1 MSSKTSPTI
10 EFERSLTQSG
20 ARFVIGIDEVG
31 RGAVAGPVAVGVA
44 LIDTQAAN
52 FAEIPDGLRDSKLL
66 SERQREALQPLIATW
81 MYTGSVGM
89 VDASAIDEKGIV
101 HSLALSASR
110 GLTSLLEQAGVAG
123 AIARDGAVILLDGTH
138 NWLEGHTG
146 GLPVTVRA
154 KADRDCASV
163 AAASVL
169 AKVARDHLM
178 VELAGEHP
186 GYGFEGHKGYASELH
201 IHAIRTLGPSAVH
214 RKTWLT
220 KILSAGVN

>member
-10 EFERSLTQSG
+10 EFERSLTQG
-20 ARFVIGIDEVG
+20 DVRFIIGIDEVG

-44 LIDTQAAN
+44 LIDTHSPA
-52 FAEIPDGLRDSKLL
+52 FADIPSGLRDSKLL
-66 SERQREALQPLIATW
+66 SERQREALQPLIETW
-81 MYTGSVGM
+81 MHAGSVGM
-89 VDASAIDEKGIV
+89 VDASDIDEKGIV
-101 HSLALSASR
+101 YSLALSASR
-110 GLTSLLEQAGVAG
+110 GLTSLLEQAGVAA

-178 VELAGEHP
+178 VELAAEHP

-201 IHAIRTLGPSAVH
+201 IKAIRSLGPCAVH

-220 KILSAGVN
+220 KILSQG

>member
-10 EFERSLTQSG
+10 EFERSLTQG
-20 ARFVIGIDEVG
+20 GVRFIIGIDEVG

-44 LIDTQAAN
+44 LIDTHSPA
-52 FAEIPDGLRDSKLL
+52 FADIPSGLRDSKLL
-66 SERQREALQPLIATW
+66 SERQREALQPLIETW
-81 MYTGSVGM
+81 MHAGSVGM
-89 VDASAIDEKGIV
+89 VHASAIDEKGIV
-101 HSLALSASR
+101 YSLALSASR
-110 GLTSLLEQAGVAG
+110 GLTSLLEQAGVAA

-178 VELAGEHP
+178 VELAAEHP

-201 IHAIRTLGPSAVH
+201 IKAIRSLGPSAVH

-220 KILSAGVN
+220 KILSQG

>member
-10 EFERSLTQSG
+10 EFERSLTKGG

-44 LIDTQAAN
+44 LIDTRSAN
-52 FAEIPDGLRDSKLL
+52 FSEIPLGLRDSKLL
-66 SERQREALQPLIATW
+66 SERQREAIAPLLATW
-81 MYTGSVGM
+81 MHASSVGM
-89 VDASAIDEKGIV
+89 VDAGTIDEKGIV

-110 GLTSLLEQAGVAG
+110 GLTKLLEQDSIAAE
-123 AIARDGAVILLDGTH
+123 IARDGAVILLDGTH

-169 AKVARDHLM
+169 AKVARDRLM
-178 VELAGEHP
+178 VELGGEHP
-186 GYGFEGHKGYASELH
+186 GYGFESHKGYASELH
-201 IHAIRTLGPSAVH
+201 INAIRRLGPSVAH
-214 RKTWLT
+214 RISWLT
-220 KILSAGVN
+220 KILAQG

>member
-10 EFERSLTQSG
+10 EFERSLTQG
-20 ARFVIGIDEVG
+20 GVRFIIGIDEVG

-44 LIDTQAAN
+44 LIDTHSPA
-52 FAEIPDGLRDSKLL
+52 FADIPSGLRDSKLL
-66 SERQREALQPLIATW
+66 SERQREALQPLIETW
-81 MYTGSVGM
+81 MHAGSVGM

-101 HSLALSASR
+101 YSLALSASR
-110 GLTSLLEQAGVAG
+110 GLTSLLEQAGVAA

-178 VELAGEHP
+178 VELAAEHP

-201 IHAIRTLGPSAVH
+201 IKAIRSLGPCAVH

-220 KILSAGVN
+220 KILSQG

>member
-10 EFERSLTQSG
+10 EFERSLAQSG
-20 ARFVIGIDEVG
+20 ARFIIGIDEVG

-44 LIDTQAAN
+44 LIDTHSPA
-52 FAEIPDGLRDSKLL
+52 FADIPSGLRDSKLL
-66 SERQREALQPLIATW
+66 SERQREALQPLIETW
-81 MYTGSVGM
+81 MHAGSVGM
-89 VDASAIDEKGIV
+89 VEASAIDEKGIV
-101 HSLALSASR
+101 YSLALSASR
-110 GLTSLLEQAGVAG
+110 GLTSLLEQAGVAA

-169 AKVARDHLM
+169 AKVARDRLM
-178 VELAGEHP
+178 VELAEKHP

-201 IHAIRTLGPSAVH
+201 IQAIRTLGPSAVH

>member
-10 EFERSLTQSG
+10 EFERSLTQG
-20 ARFVIGIDEVG
+20 GVRFIIGIDEVG

-44 LIDTQAAN
+44 LIDTHSPA
-52 FAEIPDGLRDSKLL
+52 FADIPSGLRDSKLL
-66 SERQREALQPLIATW
+66 SERQREALQPLIETW
-81 MYTGSVGM
+81 MHAGSVGM

-101 HSLALSASR
+101 YSLALAASR
-110 GLTSLLEQAGVAG
+110 GLTSLLEQAGVAA

-178 VELAGEHP
+178 VELAAEHP

-201 IHAIRTLGPSAVH
+201 IKAIRSLGPSAVH

-220 KILSAGVN
+220 KILSQG

>member
-10 EFERSLTQSG
+10 EFERSLTQG
-20 ARFVIGIDEVG
+20 GVRFIIGIDEVG

-44 LIDTQAAN
+44 LIDTHSPA
-52 FAEIPDGLRDSKLL
+52 FADIPSGLRDSKLL
-66 SERQREALQPLIATW
+66 SERQREALQPLIETW
-81 MYTGSVGM
+81 MHAGSVGM
-89 VDASAIDEKGIV
+89 VDASDIDEKGIV
-101 HSLALSASR
+101 YSLALSASR
-110 GLTSLLEQAGVAG
+110 GLTSLLEQAGVAA

-178 VELAGEHP
+178 VELAAEHP

-201 IHAIRTLGPSAVH
+201 IKAIRSLGPCAVH

-220 KILSAGVN
+220 KILSQG

>member
-10 EFERSLTQSG
+10 EFERSLTQG
-20 ARFVIGIDEVG
+20 GVRFIIGIDEVG

-44 LIDTQAAN
+44 LIDTHSPA
-52 FAEIPDGLRDSKLL
+52 FADIPSGLRDSKLL
-66 SERQREALQPLIATW
+66 SERQREALQPLIETW
-81 MYTGSVGM
+81 MHAGSVGM
-89 VDASAIDEKGIV
+89 VDASAIDEKEIV
-101 HSLALSASR
+101 YSLALAASR
-110 GLTSLLEQAGVAG
+110 GLTSLLEQAGVAA

-178 VELAGEHP
+178 VELAAEHP

-201 IHAIRTLGPSAVH
+201 IKAIRSLGPCAVH

-220 KILSAGVN
+220 KILSQG

>member
-10 EFERSLTQSG
+10 EFERSLTQG
-20 ARFVIGIDEVG
+20 DVRFIIGIDEVG

-44 LIDTQAAN
+44 LIDTHSPA
-52 FAEIPDGLRDSKLL
+52 FADIPSGLRDSKLL
-66 SERQREALQPLIATW
+66 SERQREALQPLIETW
-81 MYTGSVGM
+81 MHAGSVGM
-89 VDASAIDEKGIV
+89 VDASDIDEKGIV
-101 HSLALSASR
+101 YSLALSASR
-110 GLTSLLEQAGVAG
+110 GLTSLLEQAGVAA

-178 VELAGEHP
+178 VELAAEHP

-201 IHAIRTLGPSAVH
+201 IKAIRSLGPSAVH

-220 KILSAGVN
+220 KILSQG

>member
-1 MSSKTSPTI
+1 MSSKTYPTI

-20 ARFVIGIDEVG
+20 ARFIIGIDEVG

-44 LIDTQAAN
+44 LIDTHSPA
-52 FAEIPDGLRDSKLL
+52 FADIPSGLRDSKLL
-66 SERQREALQPLIATW
+66 SERQREALQPLIETW
-81 MYTGSVGM
+81 MHAGSVGM
-89 VDASAIDEKGIV
+89 VDAIAIDEKGIV

-110 GLTSLLEQAGVAG
+110 GLTSLLEQAGVAA

-146 GLPVTVRA
+146 RLPVTVRA

-178 VELAGEHP
+178 VELAAEHP

-201 IHAIRTLGPSAVH
+201 IKAIRSLGPSAVH

-220 KILSAGVN
+220 KILSQG

>member
-10 EFERSLTQSG
+10 EFERSLAQGG
-20 ARFVIGIDEVG
+20 ARFIIGIDEVG

-44 LIDTQAAN
+44 LIDTQSPG
-52 FAEIPDGLRDSKLL
+52 FVEIPAGLRDSKLL

-81 MYTGSVGM
+81 MHAGSVGM
-89 VDASAIDEKGIV
+89 VEASAIDDKGIV

-110 GLTSLLEQAGVAG
+110 ALTSLLDQDGVAG
-123 AIARDGAVILLDGTH
+123 AIARDGAMILLDGTH

-169 AKVARDHLM
+169 AKVARDRLM
-178 VELAGEHP
+178 VELAAEHP
-186 GYGFEGHKGYASELH
+186 GYGFDGHKGYASELH
-201 IHAIRTLGPSAVH
+201 IKAIRTLGPSAVH

>member
-10 EFERSLTQSG
+10 EFERSLTQGG
-20 ARFVIGIDEVG
+20 ARFIIGIDEVG

-44 LIDTQAAN
+44 LIDTKSPG
-52 FAEIPDGLRDSKLL
+52 FADIPAGLRDSKLL
-66 SERQREALQPLIATW
+66 SERQREALQPLIETW
-81 MYTGSVGM
+81 MHAGTVGM

-110 GLTSLLEQAGVAG
+110 GLTALLERDGVAQ

-178 VELAGEHP
+178 VELAQAHP

-201 IHAIRTLGPSAVH
+201 IHAIRSLGPSVVH

>member
-10 EFERSLTQSG
+10 EFERSLTQG
-20 ARFVIGIDEVG
+20 GVRFIIGIDEVG

-44 LIDTQAAN
+44 LIDTHSPA
-52 FAEIPDGLRDSKLL
+52 FADIPSGLRDSKLL
-66 SERQREALQPLIATW
+66 SERQREALQPLIETW
-81 MYTGSVGM
+81 MHAGSVGM
-89 VDASAIDEKGIV
+89 VHASAIDEKGIV
-101 HSLALSASR
+101 YSLALSASR
-110 GLTSLLEQAGVAG
+110 GLTSLLEQAGVAA

-178 VELAGEHP
+178 VELAAEHP

-201 IHAIRTLGPSAVH
+201 IKAIRSLGPCAVH

-220 KILSAGVN
+220 KILSQG

>member
-10 EFERSLTQSG
+10 EFERSLTQG
-20 ARFVIGIDEVG
+20 GVRFIIGIDEVG

-44 LIDTQAAN
+44 LIDTHSPA
-52 FAEIPDGLRDSKLL
+52 FADIPSGLRDSKLL
-66 SERQREALQPLIATW
+66 SERQREALQPLIETW
-81 MYTGSVGM
+81 MHAGSVGM
-89 VDASAIDEKGIV
+89 VDASVIDEKGIV
-101 HSLALSASR
+101 YSLALSASR
-110 GLTSLLEQAGVAG
+110 GLTSLLEQAGVAA

-178 VELAGEHP
+178 VELAAEHP

-201 IHAIRTLGPSAVH
+201 IKAIRSLGPSAVH

-220 KILSAGVN
+220 KILSQG